1 MILRDLL
8 NGVDFINPNNINLN
22 VEIVDLATDSRLAG
36 SNYLFIARRGS
47 KVDSHQFIDELAK
60 KGVFCLGDKDRC
72 VDIKNE
78 YTVFVED
85 TREVISKIASNFY
98 DYPSYKFDIYGVT
111 GTNGKTSITY
121 LINSIAK
128 EAGKRTGIIGTIST
142 KIADKIL
149 ASDYTT
155 PESIYIQKDLYE
167 MNKVGVDICAMEVSS
182 IGLEQRRSERID
194 FSVAIFTNF
203 TQDHLDYHGSM
214 EKYFEAKRILFEQ
227 IARENKRGQ
236 LNYAILNI
244 EDEKS
249 REFAKVTKAELV
261 FYGYSKEADYRA
273 INIKHTVHSTI
284 YDLVVGEEI
293 QHIKMPL
300 IGNFNVLNSLAAIA
314 ACHKKGID
322 LETIVKAME
331 HVEAIPGRLERT
343 SREDEDDITVFV
355 DYAHTPDSIEKAC
368 DTINDIKIGKLVT
381 IVGCGGD
388 RDKSKRPKM
397 AKMACQKSD
406 LAIFT
411 ADNPR
416 TENQNNIFSDML
428 EDLDGDNYR
437 IIPSRKDA
445 IRHAI
450 MLAEKDDSILIC
462 GKGHEDYQII
472 GRTKHHFDDREIS
485 RYFLNERR
493 FEKKY

>member
-8 NGVDFINPNNINLN
+8 KDVDFVNPNNINLD
-22 VEIVDLATDSRLAG
+22 VEIVDLATDSRLAR

-60 KGVFCLGDKDRC
+60 NGVFCLGDKKRC
-72 VDIKNE
+72 VDIKNP
-78 YTVFVED
+78 YTIFVED
-85 TREVISKIASNFY
+85 TGEVLSKIASNFY
-98 DYPSYKFDIYGVT
+98 EYPSYKFDVYGVT

-121 LINSIAK
+121 LINAIAK
-128 EAGKRTGIIGTIST
+128 EAGKKTGIIGTIST
-142 KIADKIL
+142 KIADKVL

-155 PESIYIQKDLYE
+155 PESIYIQKDLSE
-167 MNKVGVDICAMEVSS
+167 MNKAGVDICAMEVSS
-182 IGLEQRRSERID
+182 IGLEQKRSELID

-214 EKYFEAKRILFEQ
+214 EKYFQAKRILFEQ

-236 LNYAILNI
+236 QNFAILNI

-249 REFAKVTKAELV
+249 QEFAKVTKAETI
-261 FYGYSKEADYRA
+261 FYGYSEEADYRA
-273 INIKHTVHSTI
+273 INIKHTVHATE
-284 YDLVVGEEI
+284 YDLIIGEKTH
-293 QHIKMPL
+293 HIKLPL

-322 LETIVKAME
+322 MTTIVRAME

-343 SREDEDDITVFV
+343 SAEDEDDITVFV

-368 DTINDIKIGKLVT
+368 ETINDIKIGKLIT

-397 AKMACQKSD
+397 AKIACQKSD

-428 EDLDGDNYR
+428 RDLGEDNYKV
-437 IIPSRKDA
+437 IPNRKAA
-445 IRHAI
+445 IEEAI
-450 MLAEKDDSILIC
+450 MLADEDDSILIC

-472 GRTKHHFDDREIS
+472 GTKKYHFDDREIS
-485 RYFLNERR
+485 RHYLKERR
-493 FEKKY
+493 FHK